1 MLLSFH
7 FSSKR
12 KYFPSL
18 SIKATF
24 YSHNNYPNE
33 LFDDAYCLLLK
44 MKYDFPIEEQ
54 KNEILKLYKNHN

>member
-54 KNEILKLYKNHN
+54 KKF